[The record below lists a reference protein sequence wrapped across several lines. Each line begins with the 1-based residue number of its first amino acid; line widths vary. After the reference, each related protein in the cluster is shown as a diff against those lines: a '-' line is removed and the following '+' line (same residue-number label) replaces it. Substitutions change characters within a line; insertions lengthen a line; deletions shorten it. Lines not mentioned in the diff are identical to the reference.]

1 MKKLFLTVIAI
12 LLTTSI
18 AYAGCRVGANWV
30 PDPSGAAI
38 DQELWYNPDG
48 VVDNGDE
55 VLGQSYVGGATN
67 TGNFLS
73 ATDCTAMPSVTVFV
87 KSHYT
92 GGIELVSNEIAP
104 SDIVPAVLSLAIK
117 HTE

>member
-1 MKKLFLTVIAI
+1 MKRVILACLILFLTASVAC
-12 LLTTSI
+12 
-18 AYAGCRVGANWV
+18 AGCRIGANWT
-30 PDPSGAAI
+30 PDPSGAAL

-55 VLGQSYVGGATN
+55 ALGQSYVGGATN

-73 ATDCTAMPSVTVFV
+73 ATDCTAMPSVTVFI

-92 GGIELVSNEIAP
+92 GGIELVSNDVAP
-104 SDIVPAVLSLAIK
+104 TDIVPAVLSLAIK